1 MEENA
6 INSIIEGNA
15 QSISEVDPEFLN
27 DFIVEA
33 MEHIE
38 KIEMD
43 VLALEC
49 SPDNIENV
57 HSLFRSF
64 HTIKGLAGF
73 VEQNMIGNIAH
84 QTETLLDDC
93 RKGNI
98 KINKTIINLILDSSD
113 FIKKLCENN
122 TNKDEEVF
130 FSAVGAH
137 VSKLN
142 DKDMISRDDF
152 LAVRN
157 NISTEEYIKT
167 PEVMKIGEI
176 LVQDGISTESD
187 INLLLEKQKDTYNG
201 LMLGQIAVKEKMAEA
216 RDVLQSL
223 RIQEDVKSGAR
234 NSIHE
239 ASHMRIPVQKVDNIA
254 DMLGELIIIQSL
266 IEQEANERFN
276 SNDPFISNLLR
287 MSRVTKEIQKLSMS
301 LRMVSLKS
309 TFQKI
314 NRIARDTISD
324 LNKNVTVVMSG
335 EDTEI
340 DRGIAEK
347 LLDPLLH
354 LVKNSIS
361 HGIEDENFRIENGK
375 NPQGTVSIKACNKRG
390 SVYIEVSDDGKG
402 LDIDRIY
409 KKALEKN
416 LIDQNIS
423 YSNDEILNFI
433 FLPGF
438 STAEKVDNISGR
450 GVGLDVVKTEIYKIG
465 GKVEVLS
472 TIGKGCIFTLKIPIN
487 MAVMNGTIVDIMGNN
502 YILPTLQVKQIL
514 KPTNDQWISVK
525 GKKTMVNISG
535 NIIQAIP
542 INKVFGMNSS
552 NEYSDGMIVVVEL
565 EQKLKAL
572 PVRSI
577 TGKREIVV
585 KPLGIEFRH
594 LKFVSGASILGDG
607 RVSLILDIEALF
619 KMEGDD

>member
-1 MEENA
+1 MDENA
-6 INSIIEGNA
+6 IDSIIEGNA
-15 QSISEVDPEFLN
+15 QNVSEVDTEFLN
-27 DFIVEA
+27 DFIVET

-64 HTIKGLAGF
+64 HTVKGLAGF
-73 VEQNMIGNIAH
+73 VEQDMIGHIAH

-93 RKGNI
+93 RKGI
-98 KINKTIINLILDSSD
+98 LKINKKIINLILDSSD
-113 FIKKLCENN
+113 YIKKLCENIEN
-122 TNKDEEVF
+122 SGDSA
-130 FSAVGAH
+130 FSSTVEIHLQRLA
-137 VSKLN
+137 
-142 DKDMISRDDF
+142 DKGSMTYVENPVIEDMKNIEDF
-152 LAVRN
+152 L
-157 NISTEEYIKT
+157 KT

-176 LVQDGISTESD
+176 LVQKGISTEND
-187 INLLLEKQKDTYNG
+187 IEQLLEKQKDTYSG
-201 LMLGQIAVKEKMAEA
+201 FMLGQIAVKEKRADA
-216 RDVLQSL
+216 REVIRSL
-223 RIQEDVKSGAR
+223 RIQEDTKSGLK
-234 NSIHE
+234 SGSSE
-239 ASHMRIPVQKVDNIA
+239 MGHMRIPVQKVDNIA

-276 SNDPFISNLLR
+276 SNDVFIGNLLR
-287 MSRVTKEIQKLSMS
+287 MSRVTREIQKLSMS

-314 NRIARDTISD
+314 NRIARDTIHDSG
-324 LNKNVTVVMSG
+324 KNAVVIMYG
-335 EDTEI
+335 EETEI

-361 HGIEDENFRIENGK
+361 HGVEDIDIRTGLGK
-375 NPQGTVSIKACNKRG
+375 NPQGAVTIKASNKRG
-390 SVYIEVSDDGKG
+390 NVYIEVSDDGRG
-402 LDIDRIY
+402 LDIEKIY
-409 KKALEKN
+409 RKALEKN
-416 LIDQNIS
+416 LIDPNGS
-423 YSNDEILNFI
+423 YNNDDILNFI

-465 GKVEVLS
+465 GKVEVFSSPGEGS
-472 TIGKGCIFTLKIPIN
+472 TFTLKIPIN
-487 MAVMNGTIVDIMGNN
+487 MAVMNGTIVDIMGSN

-514 KPTNDQWISVK
+514 KPARDQWINVK
-525 GKKTMVNISG
+525 GNKMMINVGG
-535 NIIQAIP
+535 NIIQIIP
-542 INKVFGMNSS
+542 VDKIFGIVAD
-552 NEYSDGMIVVVEL
+552 NEDGEIMIVVVEL

-577 TGKREIVV
+577 IGKREIVV

-594 LKFVSGASILGDG
+594 LSFVSGASILGDG

-619 KMEGDD
+619 RMEGDD